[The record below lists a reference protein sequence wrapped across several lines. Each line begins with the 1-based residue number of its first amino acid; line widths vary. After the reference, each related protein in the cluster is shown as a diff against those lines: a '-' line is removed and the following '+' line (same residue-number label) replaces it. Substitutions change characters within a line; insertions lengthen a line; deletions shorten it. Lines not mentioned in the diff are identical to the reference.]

1 MFFFNFDFISLGT
14 MLLVLGGW
22 AWRSWR
28 WWWRS
33 LGRRRPTLGSKTWSR
48 YGNDFEIVKG
58 NRFKN
63 WCLPLVFIP
72 CQKKV
77 LSGKEGVVG
86 LVGGGRIFYAS
97 MTTERSRSWNGFLLL
112 MLSKTI
118 FGKLKKQT
126 CVDLWKVVIN
136 NLFRRF
142 FKSWTFLV
150 VFCTPIH
157 CVLKRGL
164 LLMLLL
170 LLLLYAQISM
180 AELPHHN
187 KKSWSVLKLFIL
199 SPLSLFPLETK
210 TVCMQELKVSAVF
223 SVPFRVWKKIIVFI
237 FNRLDLITR
246 DSLTVFIRCVSV
258 FNNR

>member
-1 MFFFNFDFISLGT
+1 
-14 MLLVLGGW
+14 MLLGLGGW

-58 NRFKN
+58 NRFKK

-86 LVGGGRIFYAS
+86 WVGGGRIFYAS
-97 MTTERSRSWNGFLLL
+97 MTTELSRSWNGFLLL

-118 FGKLKKQT
+118 FGKLKKQN
-126 CVDLWKVVIN
+126 CVDLWKVVK
-136 NLFRRF
+136 NLFRRVF
-142 FKSWTFLV
+142 LSLTFLV

-164 LLMLLL
+164 LL
-170 LLLLYAQISM
+170 LLLYAQISM
-180 AELPHHN
+180 AELPHPN
-187 KKSWSVLKLFIL
+187 KKKLNCPETVY
-199 SPLSLFPLETK
+199 PLSF
-210 TVCMQELKVSAVF
+210 VSLPSRNKNCLYAGAESKCRF
-223 SVPFRVWKKIIVFI
+223 
-237 FNRLDLITR
+237 
-246 DSLTVFIRCVSV
+246 
-258 FNNR
+258 